1 MNTPRCSCINRRENL
16 LPGSVAWKQK
26 TMLVLKSHPLTPY
39 VLVGAGQLPKFSLL
53 LYNNTVLRYSIGM
66 KVQSAFALSLWKSC
80 LISMKLL
87 RFGMDAAAERG
98 ENFSWHTDPK
108 HRSRQ
113 QLVLF
118 VTNWPASVAAHLFE
132 RAVASSILFSFSF
145 FFLLAALRI
154 GMGSRAKNVN
164 FI

>member
-1 MNTPRCSCINRRENL
+1 
-16 LPGSVAWKQK
+16 
-26 TMLVLKSHPLTPY
+26 MLMHKSQGKLTPGFSC
-39 VLVGAGQLPKFSLL
+39 LKTKDDADAQEPPTHAICVGGCLPTTEIFPPSLQQ
-53 LYNNTVLRYSIGM
+53 YSIGM

-80 LISMKLL
+80 LISMMLL
-87 RFGMDAAAERG
+87 RFGMDAAGERG
-98 ENFSWHTDPK
+98 ENFSWHSDPK

-132 RAVASSILFSFSF
+132 RAVASSILFRFSS

-154 GMGSRAKNVN
+154 GNGFAEPRM
-164 FI
+164 